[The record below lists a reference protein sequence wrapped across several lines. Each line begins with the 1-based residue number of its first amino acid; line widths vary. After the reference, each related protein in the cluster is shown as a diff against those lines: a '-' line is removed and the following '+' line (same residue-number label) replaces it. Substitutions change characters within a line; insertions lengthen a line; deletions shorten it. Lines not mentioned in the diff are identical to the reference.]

1 MLIRLLQQ
9 QSTPE
14 KNMTIKNTKWVL
26 RNRPEGLVKDSDF
39 ELITEIMP
47 EIQEDEILI
56 ENLFLSFDPTQ
67 RTWLNDMPGYLPP
80 VQIGEVVRSGGMGRV
95 LESNNPEYKVGDLAF
110 GFVGWQSHCIT
121 KPTGDERFRVI
132 PDILPIPTMLN
143 VMGTTGITA
152 YYGLVELGNPQPGET
167 VLVSGA
173 AGATGSV
180 AVQIAKFKGCHV
192 IGIAGGEEKCAWLKE
207 LGVDDVI
214 DYKNSNVAKELPK
227 LAKNGIDIYFDNV
240 GGDILETVLFCI
252 NINARIL
259 LCGGISSGY
268 DANRLPAGPRNLFSL
283 IIKRATMQGFLVL
296 DYIPQSQKALE
307 EIATWVM
314 EGKLKHREDVQ
325 EGIENCPQTLNRLF
339 TGENKGKQ
347 LLKI

>member
-1 MLIRLLQQ
+1 M
-9 QSTPE
+9 E
-14 KNMTIKNTKWVL
+14 IKNKKWVL
-26 RNRPEGLVKDSDF
+26 KERPRGLVKDSDF
-39 ELITEIMP
+39 ELIAETLP
-47 EIQEDEILI
+47 AIQEGEILL
-56 ENLFLSFDPTQ
+56 ENMYLSFDPTQ
-67 RTWLNDMPGYLPP
+67 RGWLNDVPGYLPP
-80 VQIGEVVRSGGMGRV
+80 VQIGEVVRSGGMGCV
-95 LESNNPEYKVGDLAF
+95 IESKNPEYNVGDLVF

-121 KPTGDERFRVI
+121 KAEENERFRVI
-132 PDILPIPTMLN
+132 PPLLPIPTMLN

-152 YYGLVELGNPQPGET
+152 YYGLLELGNPQPGET

-180 AVQIAKFKGCHV
+180 VVQIAKLKGCHV
-192 IGIAGGEEKCAWLKE
+192 IAIAGGKEKCDWLKE
-207 LGVDDVI
+207 VGADDVI
-214 DYKNSNVAKELPK
+214 DYKNSNVHEE
-227 LAKNGIDIYFDNV
+227 LAKIATNGIDIYFDNV

-268 DANRLPAGPRNLFSL
+268 DATALPDGPKNLFSL

-296 DYIPQSQKALE
+296 DYLPRSQKALE
-307 EIATWVM
+307 DIATWVM
-314 EGKLKHREDVQ
+314 EGKLKHREDIQ

-347 LLKI
+347 LLRIK

>member
-1 MLIRLLQQ
+1 
-9 QSTPE
+9 
-14 KNMTIKNTKWVL
+14 MTIENTKWVL
-26 RNRPEGLVKDSDF
+26 KNRPKGLVKNTDF
-39 ELITEIMP
+39 ELVTEKIP
-47 EIQEDEILI
+47 EIQEGEILI
-56 ENLFLSFDPTQ
+56 ENLYLSFDPTQ

-95 LESNNPEYKVGDLAF
+95 LESNDPEYIVGDLAF

-121 KPTGDERFRVI
+121 KPSGNDRFRVV
-132 PDILPIPTMLN
+132 PDVLPIPTMLN

-214 DYKNSNVAKELPK
+214 DYKNSNVQEELPK

-283 IIKRATMQGFLVL
+283 IIKGQLCKDFWCSTIFLGHKRHWKRLLLGSWKESFNTEKIFKKGLKIALKHSIGFLL
-296 DYIPQSQKALE
+296 A
-307 EIATWVM
+307 
-314 EGKLKHREDVQ
+314 
-325 EGIENCPQTLNRLF
+325 
-339 TGENKGKQ
+339 
-347 LLKI
+347 KIRASSY

>member
-1 MLIRLLQQ
+1 
-9 QSTPE
+9 
-14 KNMTIKNTKWVL
+14 
-26 RNRPEGLVKDSDF
+26 
-39 ELITEIMP
+39 
-47 EIQEDEILI
+47 
-56 ENLFLSFDPTQ
+56 
-67 RTWLNDMPGYLPP
+67 
-80 VQIGEVVRSGGMGRV
+80 
-95 LESNNPEYKVGDLAF
+95 
-110 GFVGWQSHCIT
+110 
-121 KPTGDERFRVI
+121 
-132 PDILPIPTMLN
+132 MLN

-152 YYGLVELGNPQPGET
+152 YYGLIELGNPQPGET

-192 IGIAGGEEKCAWLKE
+192 IGIAGGEEKCAWLKK

-214 DYKNSNVAKELPK
+214 DYKNSNVQEELPK

-296 DYIPQSQKALE
+296 DYIPRSQEALE

-314 EGKLKHREDVQ
+314 EGKLQHREDIQ